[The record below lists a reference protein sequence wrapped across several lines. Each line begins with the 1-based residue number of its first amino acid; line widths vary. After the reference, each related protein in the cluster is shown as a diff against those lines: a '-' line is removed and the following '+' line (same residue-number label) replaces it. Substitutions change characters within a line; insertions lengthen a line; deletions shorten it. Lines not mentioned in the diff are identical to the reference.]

1 MSPIG
6 TIRNKITSAGA
17 KGAEQIRA
25 AAVRATARTG
35 RISYT
40 YEEPQEDVLKMQETL
55 SERMHEGESPA
66 SVLGASWGSEL
77 CINYGSS
84 SPGRNRG
91 SLPSCVRYL
100 W

>member
-66 SVLGASWGSEL
+66 SVLGASL
-77 CINYGSS
+77 
-84 SPGRNRG
+84 
-91 SLPSCVRYL
+91 
-100 W
+100 